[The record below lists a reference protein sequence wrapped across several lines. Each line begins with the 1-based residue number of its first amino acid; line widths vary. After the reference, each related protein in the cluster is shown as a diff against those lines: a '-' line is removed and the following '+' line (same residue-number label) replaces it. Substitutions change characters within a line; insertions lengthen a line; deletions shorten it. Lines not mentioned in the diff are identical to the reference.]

1 MINFRKAELNDIEK
15 LHLLVNSAYRGD
27 SSKKGWTTE
36 ADLLDGQRTDPE
48 GLKEM
53 INAPDSQI
61 ELALSEGV
69 IQGCVYVRND
79 SDAVYFGMLTVNP
92 ELQTQGLGKKLLKRV
107 EELTR
112 VWGKNSIRMT
122 VIGQRQELIAFYE
135 RRGYQ
140 RTGKTE
146 PFPDHDPRF
155 GLPKTKL
162 LFHEFMKKID

>member
-1 MINFRKAELNDIEK
+1 MTNFRKAEISDIPA

-48 GLKEM
+48 GLQEM
-53 INAPDSQI
+53 ILSPDSKI
-61 ELALSEGV
+61 ELALEQDQ
-69 IQGCVYVRND
+69 ILGCVYIKTEE
-79 SDAVYFGMLTVNP
+79 DALYFGMLTVNP
-92 ELQTQGLGKKLLKRV
+92 ELQTQGIGKKLLLRV
-107 EELTR
+107 EELAR
-112 VWGKNSIRMT
+112 EMNKNTIRMT

-135 RRGYQ
+135 RRGYR

-155 GLPKTKL
+155 GLPKTTL
-162 LFHEFMKKID
+162 VFHEFQKKI